1 MNSPYI
7 SPSILQILL
16 LYIVYPISHI
26 KPVIFFFIIFFNFSI
41 DLILHNYNNQ
51 KTLKMKKVYVLL
63 GPPGA
68 GKGTQAKI
76 LAQKLDL
83 VHISTGDLLRE
94 EIKKESQLGKE
105 AQKYVEK
112 GLLVPDSLLNEIV
125 KQKIQNSKKNVLLDG
140 YPRNIPQAQ
149 ALENYIP
156 VSHLIT
162 IWLEIDKD
170 TILERIKKRAK
181 EENRLDDLNL
191 DVIEK
196 RLTEFNEKTLP
207 LKEFYRKKGVL
218 IIINGKA
225 KIEEIHQ
232 EILKELSKITTI

>member
-1 MNSPYI
+1 
-7 SPSILQILL
+7 
-16 LYIVYPISHI
+16 
-26 KPVIFFFIIFFNFSI
+26 
-41 DLILHNYNNQ
+41 
-51 KTLKMKKVYVLL
+51 MKKVYVLL

-140 YPRNIPQAQ
+140 YPRNIPQAL

-156 VSHLIT
+156 ISHLIT